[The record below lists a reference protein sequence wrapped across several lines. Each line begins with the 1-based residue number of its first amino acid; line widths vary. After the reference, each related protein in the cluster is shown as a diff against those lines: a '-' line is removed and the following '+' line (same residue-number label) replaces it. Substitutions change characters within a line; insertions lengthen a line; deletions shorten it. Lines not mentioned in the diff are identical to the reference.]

1 MRRGNGEKA
10 MHWGG
15 CRGHLT
21 SLRMQITPKQ
31 NILQCVQLFWFK
43 GLLKSLN
50 ILKRKPGSW
59 KWGEKKMGGKLP
71 TKWEI
76 VAQWFGQNGSHA
88 LRAERW
94 EGTECRVLCSGI
106 PIGVPDQSSN
116 WSSDESAV
124 EESWVEQCSELRVR
138 WRWSGAGHSILE
150 IKMPAANR
158 CLQSLFKTSVCG
170 VLCLHC
176 LHCLHCAQ
184 CAPFSK
190 FSSGEVASNAVIA
203 RSHVWSDHRTE
214 HDMRQGSDHITT
226 YHFTRIAWDNLT
238 GSRGLNNTWLQFYF
252 RIRANPKEVSVCP
265 DNKCDIMLL

>member
-1 MRRGNGEKA
+1 MCPTFLVQRSVKKSQFYFKEKT
-10 MHWGG
+10 
-15 CRGHLT
+15 RE
-21 SLRMQITPKQ
+21 
-31 NILQCVQLFWFK
+31 
-43 GLLKSLN
+43 LKMG
-50 ILKRKPGSW
+50 R
-59 KWGEKKMGGKLP
+59 EKMGGKLP

-176 LHCLHCAQ
+176 LHCLHCVHHS
-184 CAPFSK
+184 P
-190 FSSGEVASNAVIA
+190 N
-203 RSHVWSDHRTE
+203 SHLEKLLPMLSLSDHTSGRITALNMTWDKGLTTSQLITS
-214 HDMRQGSDHITT
+214 HGLQGITS
-226 YHFTRIAWDNLT
+226 L
-238 GSRGLNNTWLQFYF
+238 
-252 RIRANPKEVSVCP
+252 EVEA
-265 DNKCDIMLL
+265 

>member
-1 MRRGNGEKA
+1 

-50 ILKRKPGSW
+50 FLERKPGSW
-59 KWGEKKMGGKLP
+59 KWGDKKMGGKLP

-170 VLCLHC
+170 VLCLHWLQR
-176 LHCLHCAQ
+176 LHSVHHS
-184 CAPFSK
+184 P
-190 FSSGEVASNAVIA
+190 N
-203 RSHVWSDHRTE
+203 SHLEKLLPMLSLSDHTSGR
-214 HDMRQGSDHITT
+214 ITALNMT
-226 YHFTRIAWDNLT
+226 WDKGLT
-238 GSRGLNNTWLQFYF
+238 TSQLITSHGLHGITSL
-252 RIRANPKEVSVCP
+252 EVEA
-265 DNKCDIMLL
+265 